1 MKTFME
7 YFETICKQFDLTLK
21 VEKSKYMNW
30 EVKMFKKGYD
40 MPFVRVKDKDIDK
53 AFELAKGMLILSLYV
68 S

>member
-30 EVKMFKKGYD
+30 EVKIFKKGYD

-68 S
+68 G

>member
-1 MKTFME
+1 MQKFLE

-30 EVKMFKKGYD
+30 EVKIFKKGYD

-68 S
+68 G

>member
-1 MKTFME
+1 MQKFLE

-30 EVKMFKKGYD
+30 EVKIFKQGYD

-68 S
+68 G

>member
-30 EVKMFKKGYD
+30 EVKIFKKGYD